1 MNDSVEILKIGCQ
14 MTSQGNPFEVCARC
28 ERPIPRGDRMN
39 GLLDSNGDGAG
50 WWCDGC
56 VRAAEAKP

>member
-1 MNDSVEILKIGCQ
+1 MNDEADILKIGCQ
-14 MTSQGNPFEVCARC
+14 MTSLGLPHEVCAKC
-28 ERPIPRGDRMN
+28 EARIPRGDRMN

-56 VRAAEAKP
+56 VKSAEAKP